1 LTSGYL
7 GYESMQTVG
16 ALAISTDGSDLQFTA
31 QMNDNVDIRL
41 GYITQDQALFG
52 TQFDGMMGIDTSQTQ
67 FIGIDSTK
75 QFSTWYMKGSYTTG
89 VSSINSGANSYIK
102 NSNNIMSQS
111 YYIGVGK
118 NYEQSAVE
126 FRLGT
131 QLHVTNGAINYSV
144 PTEYD
149 WTTDTTHFTHG
160 TADASTNRVPYVAEL
175 DFAHK
180 FNEHTSWTNSLRLT
194 TDRQDTITS
203 VQSGIEVTF

>member
-1 LTSGYL
+1 
-7 GYESMQTVG
+7 
-16 ALAISTDGSDLQFTA
+16 
-31 QMNDNVDIRL
+31 
-41 GYITQDQALFG
+41 
-52 TQFDGMMGIDTSQTQ
+52 
-67 FIGIDSTK
+67 
-75 QFSTWYMKGSYTTG
+75 
-89 VSSINSGANSYIK
+89 
-102 NSNNIMSQS
+102 MSQS
-111 YYIGVGK
+111 YYLGVGK
-118 NYEQSAVE
+118 NYEQLAVE